1 MKCLTPRKP
10 AINIFQIVLDFP
22 VPTDL
27 LDSRVEME
35 GLRDS
40 VLRIRGGT
48 KVMCQS
54 QLVADYVTR

>member
-10 AINIFQIVLDFP
+10 SINVFQIVLEFP

-54 QLVADYVTR
+54 QPVTDYVTR